1 MRRSTITQGAP
12 HHRAPQQIKLRFD
25 YRPFPAQP
33 TQPQKDNMTDLTPTQ
48 RKQIAQKVRD
58 AEALQRVAMSR
69 CAWDEVW
76 HLQGAIVMLCTLLGR
91 EALVE

>member
-1 MRRSTITQGAP
+1 
-12 HHRAPQQIKLRFD
+12 
-25 YRPFPAQP
+25 
-33 TQPQKDNMTDLTPTQ
+33 MTDLTPTQ